1 MGSLL
6 FLYSIFFAKILG
18 GLVSSFD
25 NSCSSMF
32 EYEINTR
39 KSNRRLRSFRD
50 LKNSTIVD
58 ETVFVLEESNEKI
71 VGGND
76 VSDNSWPG

>member
-1 MGSLL
+1 
-6 FLYSIFFAKILG
+6 
-18 GLVSSFD
+18 
-25 NSCSSMF
+25 MF